1 MIDRNWS
8 VLSRTAISVAIAIV
22 ATAPAM
28 AQNTTAAAG
37 GRVVGADGNPVAGAT
52 VSVRHVESGSVSTAV
67 TDAGGRY
74 VLRGLR
80 VGGPYTV
87 TFSGG
92 GQTDVRENVFLTLA
106 ETTTLDG
113 RLGAATATVVVT
125 GSSAAAARFN
135 SANMGAAT
143 NIGSREINSLASIGR
158 SLQDYAR
165 VDPRLAQ
172 TDKDRGE
179 ISALG
184 MNSRFN
190 RVTVDGVSISDTFG
204 LEGNNLPTLK
214 QPISIDAI
222 QSVQVNVSNY
232 DVTQKG
238 YTGAS
243 INAVTKSGTND
254 FHGSVYY
261 VYRDDDLVGDRF
273 NRSTGAYTP
282 PPPFKEDLKGFT
294 LGGPIVKDK
303 LFFFGSYEELAS
315 SRATP
320 AFGPVGSGFTNVG
333 ITPAQIAAAQAT
345 ARDVYGID
353 IGSSDVPSGAELTV
367 KDMLLKLDW
376 NISDNHRANIRYT
389 KTEQAEPIFTGFSNT
404 GLSLNSY
411 WYSQEKTIESA
422 VGQWFADWSD
432 NFSTELKLSRSEY
445 ESAPRIF
452 ADMPQVTLVFTGPA
466 PAGTTGSSRRL
477 VFGTEQFR
485 HFNQL
490 ATTTD
495 DAYLAG
501 TWLLGDHEVKF
512 GTDYQSIGIFNAF
525 VDGSKGV
532 YEFSGSDPVALFAA
546 GKPTTYSARLPL
558 AGRTLLDGAA
568 DWTLDTLGLFVQDT
582 WKLNRSLTLMAGV
595 RLDESSTNDR
605 PIANPRF
612 QEAMVAGNPATNTRQ
627 SGGFGLDN
635 TVTIDGKRLVQPR
648 LGFNLDLT
656 PGAKQQRMQ
665 LRGGAGLFQGAA
677 ANVWLTN
684 PYQNTGMANAS
695 LRCGAGSAP
704 CPADLRFSPDGSN
717 PPLITGVPP
726 AAGVDL
732 LSANMRQPSVW
743 KMNLAFEAELP
754 WYGLAA
760 GAEWMHTEV
769 KDGLHYRHLNLG
781 APTATGPDGR
791 PLFYNAQARSA
802 SCWNGNDGLVSGCG
816 GLNRALSN
824 SAFADVLLAENTGE
838 GKGDAVTLWLNGQ
851 AFSRSLN
858 WSLAY
863 TRTKLTEV
871 NPLTSSR
878 AISNWSNRAV
888 FDPNTDD
895 AGPSAYALRDRVSAT
910 MSWSKAFISTYRTS
924 VGVFYEGRRGK
935 AYSWTFNNDMNGDRV
950 AGNDLLYVPSAPGSG
965 EVLFYGATEADRASN
980 EARFWD
986 VVNAHPSLS
995 SARGGVVGRN
1005 NATNP
1010 WVNTIDLRVS
1020 QEVPG
1025 IMPGH
1030 KGMVTFDILNFGN
1043 MLNKRWGRIDEVAF
1057 NAGSVGG
1064 VTNGGS
1070 NTRSFVNYAG
1080 MQDGKYIYNTIALE
1094 DLQTKQFSGESQWAV
1109 QVTLKYEF

>member
-1 MIDRNWS
+1 MSDRHWFGF
-8 VLSRTAISVAIAIV
+8 SRTVISVAV
-22 ATAPAM
+22 AMAAAPAL
-28 AQNTTAAAG
+28 AQNTTAAVG
-37 GRVVGADGNPVAGAT
+37 GRVLAADGKPVAGAT
-52 VSVRHVESGSVSTAV
+52 VTIRHIESGSVSTAT
-67 TDAGGRY
+67 TDAEGRY
-74 VLRGLR
+74 ALRGLR

-87 TFSGG
+87 AFAKG
-92 GQTDVRENVFLTLA
+92 GQTDTRENVFLTLA

-113 RLGAATATVVVT
+113 SIGAAAATVVVT
-125 GSSAAAARFN
+125 GSAAAANRFS
-135 SANMGAAT
+135 SASMGAGT
-143 NIGSREINSLASIGR
+143 NIGSREINSLASIQR

-165 VDPRLAQ
+165 TDARVAQ

-184 MNSRFN
+184 MNARFN

-238 YTGAS
+238 YTGAN

-254 FHGSVYY
+254 FKGSVYY
-261 VYRDDDLVGDRF
+261 VYRDDDLAGDRY
-273 NRSTGAYTP
+273 NRSSDSYTAP
-282 PPPFKEDLKGFT
+282 PSFKEDLKGFT
-294 LGGPIVKDK
+294 LGGPILKDK
-303 LFFFGSYEELAS
+303 LFFFASYEELAS

-320 AFGPVGSGFTNVG
+320 AFGPVGSSQTNVG
-333 ITPAQIAAAQAT
+333 ITPEQIAAAQNV
-345 ARDVYGID
+345 ARTVYGID
-353 IGSSDVPSGAELTV
+353 IGTSDVPSGAELTV
-367 KDMLLKLDW
+367 KDTLLKLDW
-376 NISDNHRANIRYT
+376 NISDNHRANVRYT

-404 GLSLNSY
+404 GLSLNSH
-411 WYSQEKTIESA
+411 WYSQEKTIEA
-422 VGQWFADWSD
+422 VVGQWFADWTD
-432 NFSTELKLSRSEY
+432 NFSTEFKVSRSEY

-452 ADMPQVTLVFTGPA
+452 ADLPQVTLTFTGPA
-466 PAGTTGSSRRL
+466 PAGTTGSTRRL

-490 ATTTD
+490 GTTTND
-495 DAYLAG
+495 LYAAGNWTLA
-501 TWLLGDHEVKF
+501 DHELKF
-512 GTDYQSIGIFNAF
+512 GVDYQSIDIFNAF

-532 YEFSGSDPVALFAA
+532 YEFSGVDPVALFAA
-546 GKPTTYSARLPL
+546 GKPTTYTARLPL
-558 AGRTLLDGAA
+558 AGRTLIDGAA
-568 DWTLDTLGLFVQDT
+568 DWTLDTLGLFLQDT
-582 WKLNRSLTLMAGV
+582 WKVNRSLTLMGGLRV
-595 RLDESSTNDR
+595 DETGTDDR
-605 PIANPRF
+605 PIANPAF
-612 QEAMVAGNPATNTRQ
+612 QQPMVAGNPSTGARQ
-627 SGGFGLDN
+627 TGGFGLDN
-635 TVTIDGKRLVQPR
+635 TVTIDGKKLVQPR

-656 PGAKQQRMQ
+656 PGAKERRMQ

-695 LRCGAGSAP
+695 LRCGAGSTP

-717 PPLITGVPP
+717 PPNITGVPP

-732 LSANMRQPSVW
+732 IASNMRQPSVW
-743 KMNLAFEAELP
+743 KMNLAFDAELP
-754 WYGLAA
+754 WYGMVA
-760 GAEWMHTEV
+760 GAEWIHTEV

-802 SCWNGNDGLVSGCG
+802 GCWNGSDGMVSGCG
-816 GLNRALSN
+816 GLNRALAN
-824 SAFADVLLAENTGE
+824 NAFADVLLAENTSA
-838 GKGDAVTLWLNGQ
+838 GKGDAVTVSLNGQ

-858 WSLAY
+858 WSVAY

-878 AISNWSNRAV
+878 AISNWANRAV
-888 FDPNTDD
+888 FDPNADD
-895 AGPSAYALRDRVSAT
+895 AGPSAYALRDRVNAT
-910 MSWSKAFISTYRTS
+910 LSWSRAFISTYRTS
-924 VGVFYEGRRGK
+924 VGMFYEGRRGK
-935 AYSWTFNNDMNGDRV
+935 AYSWTFRNDMNGDRI
-950 AGNDLLYVPSAPGSG
+950 AGNDLMYIPSAPGSG
-965 EVLFYGATEADRASN
+965 EVLFYGATEADRAAN

-986 VVNAHPSLS
+986 IVNANPSLS

-1010 WVNTIDLRVS
+1010 WINNFDLRIS

-1025 IMPGH
+1025 FLPKH
-1030 KGMVTFDILNFGN
+1030 KGVITFDILNFGN
-1043 MLNKRWGRIDEVAF
+1043 LLNKRWGRIDEVGF
-1057 NAGSVGG
+1057 NSGTIGG

-1070 NTRSFVNYAG
+1070 NARSFVNYAG
-1080 MQDGKYIYNTIALE
+1080 MKDGKYIYNTVNLE